1 MRAQLLLPENVIYFL
16 ALFGAI
22 FTVITISF
30 DFTGIGIPLAA
41 GKFLTYLGLLC
52 SFVTAVV
59 LTIDVFRN
67 DIPGKFWWTFGFL
80 ISGGITGIFYL
91 RGRPKY
97 FLRS

>member
-1 MRAQLLLPENVIYFL
+1 MKAKLLLPENIIYFL
-16 ALFGAI
+16 ALFGAV
-22 FTVITISF
+22 FTVFSISF
-30 DFTGIGIPLAA
+30 DFTSVGIPLAA
-41 GKFLTYLGLLC
+41 GEFPIYFGLLC
-52 SFVTAVV
+52 SFITAVV

-91 RGRPKY
+91 RSRPKY